1 MLASMLLYRFIMS
14 MTMLSLLGGVSWVIL
29 TKPSGQDDKL
39 VYALLTGVIAVV
51 QHAVGWWFNSSLSS
65 TVAAKTIAEQSE
77 MLARSTPVT
86 VMEPAEPEAVMKP
99 PGTKERQ

>member
-39 VYALLTGVIAVV
+39 VYALLTGVIAVD
-51 QHAVGWWFNSSLSS
+51 QQA
-65 TVAAKTIAEQSE
+65 VAAKTIAEQSE